1 MNYLVEYQTFCSV
14 SEMDVHVQQHANAN
28 YGEINGTDGDVLSL
42 IARYACKYP
51 GVAHLKVETI
61 AKSLEKSDA
70 TVRRSIRKLER
81 LLIIEKV
88 PFIRRVAKGYGA
100 NILRILPFDDK
111 SPVTTRP
118 ADLNLTPASVQPVET
133 EKETVLSNNLLQDT
147 YDTEEGIK
155 KGLATKLPKR
165 IGQILGAFFDMDT
178 MYEMYGVMLRA
189 KARIDRTIT
198 FEQYEDDYVE
208 AILSVMNAY
217 KRGQVKNVHGVIYT
231 AVVRVTRRLYVTAMF
246 NEAFDAN

>member
-1 MNYLVEYQTFCSV
+1 MNYLVEYQTFGSV
-14 SEMDVHVQQHANAN
+14 SEMDVHVQQHASVN
-28 YGEINGTDGDVLSL
+28 YSEMNDTDGDVLSL

-61 AKSLEKSDA
+61 ARSLEKSDA

-81 LLIIEKV
+81 LLVIEKV

-118 ADLNLTPASVQPVET
+118 ASENLTPASVDPGEA
-133 EKETVLSNNLLQDT
+133 EKETLLSNNPLQDT

-165 IGQILGAFFDMDT
+165 IGRILGSYFDMDT
-178 MYEMYGVMLRA
+178 MYEIYGVMLRA
-189 KARIDRTIT
+189 KARINRKIS
-198 FEQYEDDYVE
+198 FEEYEDEYVDS
-208 AILSVMNAY
+208 ILSVMNAY
-217 KRGQVKNVHGVIYT
+217 KRGQVENLHAVIYT
-231 AVVRVTRRLYVTAMF
+231 AILRLTRRLHITVMF
-246 NEAFDAN
+246 NEAMD